1 MKIKRSRQDIVIDVL
16 IGVVMAAVVF
26 ATLYPFYLAM
36 VLSLNEGLDAQS
48 GGIYF
53 WPRRFTLENYTSLF
67 KDDSWLRAFFVQDKS
82 LRTMAY
88 LMMAVINQSSS
99 KNLSGVSAQ
108 MAASS
113 SSTTT
118 LSIQLAAMMISVLPI
133 LCVYPFFQRYFVTG
147 LTVGAVKS

>member
-1 MKIKRSRQDIVIDVL
+1 MPGKFRRR
-16 IGVVMAAVVF
+16 G
-26 ATLYPFYLAM
+26 TCPP
-36 VLSLNEGLDAQS
+36 QS
-48 GGIYF
+48 GPESARLDGAGELTIF
-53 WPRRFTLENYTSLF
+53 FRLIVPISMPLLATVAIFTSVGHWN
-67 KDDSWLRAFFVQDKS
+67 SWYESAFFVQDKS